1 MNEVL
6 AAILGLA
13 LLAGGAVVVLR
24 AASIQFWILGRYKTW
39 TGLAAWNPWLP
50 WMKTPG
56 YRRYLR
62 FMGVVMVAMGLLLL
76 VLVSG

>member
-1 MNEVL
+1 
-6 AAILGLA
+6 
-13 LLAGGAVVVLR
+13 
-24 AASIQFWILGRYKTW
+24 
-39 TGLAAWNPWLP
+39 
-50 WMKTPG
+50 MKTPG